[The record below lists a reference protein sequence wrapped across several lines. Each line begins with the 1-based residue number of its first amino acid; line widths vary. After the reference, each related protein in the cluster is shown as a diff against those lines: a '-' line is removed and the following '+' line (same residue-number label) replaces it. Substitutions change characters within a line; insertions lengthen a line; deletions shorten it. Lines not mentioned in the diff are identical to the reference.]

1 MSEEKQSKSELTKK
15 FIIEKT
21 AALFNKKG
29 FSATSISDITEI
41 TNLSKGSIYGNFEN
55 KDEIGLA
62 AFDFNLKS
70 LYNPV
75 FSIVL
80 QKSNA
85 IEKLLQY
92 PKYFKEKYKEIFKQ
106 GGCVIM
112 NTAAEADDTH
122 PALRALV
129 NKAIKSWEKSLIQIL
144 DEGKKNEEINST
156 IDSKKYAAIFLS
168 LFEGGVLLSK
178 TTADKTYLF
187 AALDQMEQ
195 LILKDL
201 KTKKQ

>member
-1 MSEEKQSKSELTKK
+1 MSVDKHSKAELTKK

-29 FSATSISDITEI
+29 YAATSISDITEI
-41 TNLSKGSIYGNFEN
+41 TNLSKGSIYGNFQN

-62 AFDFNLKS
+62 AFEYNLKN

-75 FSIVL
+75 FSIV
-80 QKSNA
+80 QEKNNA
-85 IEKLLQY
+85 IDKLLQY
-92 PKYFKEKYKEIFKQ
+92 PKYFKSKYKDIFKQ

-122 PALRALV
+122 PALRSLV
-129 NKAIKSWEKSLIQIL
+129 NKAIKSWEKSLVNIIE
-144 DEGKKNEEINST
+144 EGKNTGDIRKET
-156 IDSKKYAAIFLS
+156 DSKKYAAIFLA

-178 TTADKTYLF
+178 TTADKSYLF

-195 LILKDL
+195 LIINAIKI
-201 KTKKQ
+201 K